1 MQAEKYNLSEKW
13 DPYLKYVPLEHTC
26 DDKELKDFF
35 TRREESFC
43 SMCPAT
49 EQYFSPSNP
58 LLPVSYW
65 KKKYD
70 T

>member
-1 MQAEKYNLSEKW
+1 MKPDLTIKDININQEWKE
-13 DPYLKYVPLEHTC
+13 
-26 DDKELKDFF
+26 ELKDFF

-43 SMCPAT
+43 SMCPAN
-49 EQYFSPSNP
+49 EQYFKPENP

-65 KKKYD
+65 KNKYD